1 MFYSPA
7 PLILQT
13 DCFYKL
19 EYPPLRSCITCSDQE
34 VTTACRAQSNC
45 ELSHEAAINH
55 IQPLQF
61 KANEIFSAVPQSH
74 RAAFQGLN
82 CHMWL
87 VATALND
94 RCGTFPSLQKNTWET
109 PGSDITDQG
118 FFPTLVWGMPPPA
131 FPELAALSGGL
142 RPQRERSVCPCV
154 SSEPS
159 EAWPSTGLNEHLFI
173 HCQNRGTSS
182 PIPSRLSLQRVS

>member
-13 DCFYKL
+13 DCFHQL
-19 EYPPLRSCITCSDQE
+19 EYPPLGSCITCPDQE
-34 VTTACRAQSNC
+34 VTTACRAQSEC

-61 KANEIFSAVPQSH
+61 KANEIVSAVPQSH

-94 RCGTFPSLQKNTWET
+94 RGVEHFPPYKKIHGRDPAQTSLTRVLPHPGLGDTF
-109 PGSDITDQG
+109 
-118 FFPTLVWGMPPPA
+118 
-131 FPELAALSGGL
+131 
-142 RPQRERSVCPCV
+142 PCV
-154 SSEPS
+154 SRACCPQRRPE
-159 EAWPSTGLNEHLFI
+159 
-173 HCQNRGTSS
+173 TSA
-182 PIPSRLSLQRVS
+182 